1 MALKTAGSFELF
13 RENQQTI
20 ASENIAAP
28 ATLATM
34 VVAIPPGEIPSN
46 NEITNEGT
54 ANRANPN
61 EPSNNTVTV
70 KKDFELSII
79 FCAILEKGLCLF
91 CELDLPKL
99 TEYYFRS
106 FQ

>member
-13 RENQQTI
+13 RENQQAI

-34 VVAIPPGEIPSN
+34 VAAIPPGEILSN

-61 EPSNNTVTV
+61 EPSINAVTV
-70 KKDFELSII
+70 NNDFVCSII
-79 FCAILEKGLCLF
+79 FCDILEKGCVNAL
-91 CELDLPKL
+91 
-99 TEYYFRS
+99 
-106 FQ
+106 